1 MDRRAWP
8 AVGMAI
14 AWLAMGC
21 TFPPP
26 SQQSTAAELQALVPS
41 RHCQPSLPV
50 FGRFLYP
57 GGVSPGAYLPPN
69 GNIRMSQDGG
79 WCQLNN
85 VFVFR
90 GVVTVGTMSL
100 ASPPIHG
107 EVLTGNVGEQLRIA
121 YRPFPAFT
129 GTDAFVVH
137 LNAPQPWD
145 IPVRV
150 TVIP

>member
-8 AVGMAI
+8 TVSMAI
-14 AWLAMGC
+14 AWLAVGC

-26 SQQSTAAELQALVPS
+26 PQQSTAAELQALVS
-41 RHCQPSLPV
+41 SKFCQPSLPV
-50 FGRFLYP
+50 FGRFYAGRAP
-57 GGVSPGAYLPPN
+57 FGAYIPPD

-79 WCQLNN
+79 WCQLSN
-85 VFVFR
+85 VFVFSQ
-90 GVVTVGTMSL
+90 VVTVGTLSL

-107 EVLTGNVGEQLRIA
+107 EVRTGNVGEQLRIA
-121 YRPFPAFT
+121 YRPFPGFT

-137 LNAPQPWD
+137 LDAPQPWD
-145 IPVRV
+145 IPVHV